1 MPLLRQIWSLFDPR
15 QRRELLGLFM
25 LMLIGAGFEALGVG
39 IVMPFISLINDPSA
53 AYDVPLAADLLNTLG
68 VSTANGVVMAAGVA
82 LLLTFTLKNLVLGL
96 MYHLKF
102 RFVFD
107 NQVRLSRRLFGAY
120 LYSPY
125 AFHLHR
131 NSAQLLR
138 NVNEE
143 VRLSF
148 VHVVI
153 PLLTL
158 AVELMVVGVIA
169 LLLAA
174 VEPLI
179 APIAML
185 SFGLVSYGFYRSV
198 RQKSAVLGKAQQHHA
213 GQMIQWVNQGLGG
226 VKEAQLLGVQDF
238 FLDTYTEHSTR
249 YARAMRFHSFI
260 KEIPRHVIETMGL
273 GGMILVVLLLI
284 ARGQPLTQILPVL
297 GLFAMAAVR
306 MMPSLTRIIAALT
319 SIRHFR
325 PSVEVIAADLDAL
338 RTGELAASVR
348 ASSPHTPPTQHAQD
362 VEFTDKSVT
371 KNIEQSPLELARST
385 EVGDAERRR
394 RALAEARQN
403 PRPLER
409 ELRLHH
415 VSYTYPESDVPSLH
429 AIDLRIERGQSVAF
443 VGPSGAGKTTCV
455 DLILGLLPPDL
466 GQILVD
472 GQNIHAELA
481 RWQAS
486 LGYIAQPVYLMDDT
500 IRRNIAFGLPDA
512 TVDDEE
518 VWRALD
524 DARLASTIAALPRG
538 LDTEIGEGGV
548 RLSGGQRQR
557 LGIARA
563 LYRRPDLLVLDE
575 ATSALD
581 NTTEREITRAIERLS
596 GRITLIIIAHRL
608 STVRHCDR
616 LFVLD
621 QGRLI
626 DQGTYDELA
635 ARCPTFQQMVQAA
648 EMPPSS
654 LPGAR
659 QLRLK

>member
-15 QRRELLGLFM
+15 QRRELLGLFA

-53 AYDVPLAADLLNTLG
+53 AYDIPLAAELLNTLG
-68 VSTANGVVMAAGVA
+68 VSTANGVVMAAGLA
-82 LLLTFTLKNLVLGL
+82 LLVTFSLKNLVLGL

-174 VEPLI
+174 VEPFI
-179 APIAML
+179 APVAML
-185 SFGLVSYGFYRSV
+185 SFGLVSYGFYRGV

-325 PSVEVIAADLDAL
+325 PSVEVIAADLEAL
-338 RTGELAASVR
+338 RSGELAESVR
-348 ASSPHTPPTQHAQD
+348 RSESHTPSTTHAQD
-362 VEFTDKSVT
+362 VDFTDIPN
-371 KNIEQSPLELARST
+371 KNTVEQSPLKLAAA
-385 EVGDAERRR
+385 GDAETHR
-394 RALAEARQN
+394 RALADARQH
-403 PRPLER
+403 PRPLEH

-415 VSYTYPESDVPSLH
+415 VSYTYPESATPSLH
-429 AIDLRIERGQSVAF
+429 ELDLRIERGQSVAF

-481 RWQAS
+481 SWQAS

-500 IRRNIAFGLPDA
+500 IRRNIAFGLPDD
-512 TVDDEE
+512 TVNDEE
-518 VWRALD
+518 VWRALE

>member
-1 MPLLRQIWSLFDPR
+1 MTLFRQIGSLFDRR
-15 QRRELLGLFM
+15 QRRQLGGLFA
-25 LMLIGAGFEALGVG
+25 LMLVGAGFEALGVG
-39 IVMPFISLINDPSA
+39 IVMPFISLLNDPTQ
-53 AYDVPLAADLLNTLG
+53 AYQMPGAQTLLSSLG
-68 VSTANGVVMAAGVA
+68 ISSANGIVMAAGLT
-82 LLLTFTLKNLVLGL
+82 LLLTFVIKNAVLGL

-158 AVELMVVGVIA
+158 AVELMVVCVIA

-179 APIAML
+179 APVAML

-198 RQKSAVLGKAQQHHA
+198 RQKSTRLGKAQQHHS

-238 FLDTYTEHSTR
+238 FLDTYTAHSTR

-260 KEIPRHVIETMGL
+260 KEIPRHVIETLGL
-273 GGMILVVLLLI
+273 AGMILVVLMLI

-325 PSVEVIAADLDAL
+325 PSVDVIAGD
-338 RTGELAASVR
+338 LAALN
-348 ASSPHTPPTQHAQD
+348 ASAFDATDTDTAPPHGPRD
-362 VEFTDKSVT
+362 
-371 KNIEQSPLELARST
+371 
-385 EVGDAERRR
+385 
-394 RALAEARQN
+394 N
-403 PRPLER
+403 PRPLTR
-409 ELRLHH
+409 ELRLHQ
-415 VSYTYPESDVPSLH
+415 VNYTYPESGEPALRE
-429 AIDLRIERGQSVAF
+429 IDLRIERGQSVAF

-455 DLILGLLPPDL
+455 DLILGLLPPDQ
-466 GQILVD
+466 GQVLVD
-472 GQNIHAELA
+472 GQNIHAELE
-481 RWQAS
+481 RWQAN

-512 TVDDEE
+512 HIDDDE
-518 VWRALD
+518 VWRALH
-524 DARLASTIAALPRG
+524 DAQLASYISALPEA
-538 LDTEIGEGGV
+538 LDTTIGEGGV

-581 NTTEREITRAIERLS
+581 NTTEREITRAIDRLS
-596 GRITLIIIAHRL
+596 GQMTLIIIAHRL

-648 EMPPSS
+648 HQPPTA

>member
-15 QRRELLGLFM
+15 QRRELLGLFA

-53 AYDVPLAADLLNTLG
+53 AYDIPLAAELLNSLG
-68 VSTANGVVMAAGVA
+68 VSTANGVVMAAGLA
-82 LLLTFTLKNLVLGL
+82 LLVTFSLKNLVLGL

-174 VEPLI
+174 VEPFI
-179 APIAML
+179 APVAML
-185 SFGLVSYGFYRSV
+185 SFGLVSYGFYRGV

-325 PSVEVIAADLDAL
+325 PSVEVIAADLEAL
-338 RTGELAASVR
+338 RSGELAESVR
-348 ASSPHTPPTQHAQD
+348 RSESHTPSTTHAQD
-362 VEFTDKSVT
+362 VDFTDIPNKTTV
-371 KNIEQSPLELARST
+371 EQSPLELAAAS
-385 EVGDAERRR
+385 DAETHR
-394 RALAEARQN
+394 RALADARQH
-403 PRPLER
+403 PRPLEH

-415 VSYTYPESDVPSLH
+415 VSYTYPESATPSLH
-429 AIDLRIERGQSVAF
+429 ELDLRIERGQSVAF

-481 RWQAS
+481 SWQAS

-500 IRRNIAFGLPDA
+500 IRRNIAFGLPDD
-512 TVDDEE
+512 TVNDEE
-518 VWRALD
+518 VWRALE